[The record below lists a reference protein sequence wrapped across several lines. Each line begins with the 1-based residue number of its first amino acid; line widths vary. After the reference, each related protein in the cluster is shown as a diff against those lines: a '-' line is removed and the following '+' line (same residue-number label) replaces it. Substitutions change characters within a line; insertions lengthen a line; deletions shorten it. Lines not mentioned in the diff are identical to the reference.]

1 MTHDSA
7 QGSSNQQQAGQASAA
22 NPQQLMQQLAAMFNQ
37 APSGDVQGRIEELQA
52 KLESL
57 TQKLESPGASGGPAP
72 GAGSFV
78 ISDKVLAEKFK
89 KLLTSVLFESG
100 VLEKLVGV
108 TVENKLREL
117 NLKPGGAGEALKTE
131 SARLVK
137 EFLSQNLGTLF
148 QSEIRGAIQKELQA
162 FMASE
167 NMKMLI
173 DDKFRTVQLYLTTE
187 VIPNTVKQ
195 ILRKLSQQQTA

>member
-1 MTHDSA
+1 MGLGEVSA
-7 QGSSNQQQAGQASAA
+7 GDAQSVRALRGTQFDEHSSAR
-22 NPQQLMQQLAAMFNQ
+22 FE
-37 APSGDVQGRIEELQA
+37 DVR
-52 KLESL
+52 
-57 TQKLESPGASGGPAP
+57 GG
-72 GAGSFV
+72 G
-78 ISDKVLAEKFK
+78 
-89 KLLTSVLFESG
+89 
-100 VLEKLVGV
+100 
-108 TVENKLREL
+108 
-117 NLKPGGAGEALKTE
+117 GEALKSE

-148 QSEIRGAIQKELQA
+148 QSEIRGAVQKELQA